1 MLNSTEM
8 LRLVRAACNGDHLK
22 LAQQIDLLADSVEKA
37 KPTAY
42 TTNLRRLAESEREK
56 GLAVNTNLAPVDG
69 LTEPLLP
76 PDGTHKPVWD
86 KTVRGLLDGLVA
98 EYGKL
103 DVLTAHNLAPRNR
116 IMLTGAPGTGKTTFA
131 SILSERLGLDG
142 VILRADRVISSQL
155 GKTLTNI
162 ALVFDRLHMERKLL
176 FIDECDM
183 LLARR
188 DNSHDVAEMRRT
200 TNLMLQKID
209 LLPEDCILICAT
221 NMDGLI
227 DRAAWRRFD
236 VRVRMTLPDKTTTRL
251 IIMHRLK
258 ELNIQADVR
267 PCDINVENISPA
279 LIVQTVDNL
288 ARKTLIF
295 RFGNHSD
302 RPVRQ
307 CFQLSEDGGFQ
318 PVNRD
323 GYKFDINVR
332 RNGFMSYLWS
342 AEVEDEGFFTP
353 IANGTAH
360 TLNGGK
366 KAAMKQARK
375 WAQHQLA
382 HPSEKERWAECATM
396 SNTKTRHRRS
406 H

>member
-1 MLNSTEM
+1 MGS
-8 LRLVRAACNGDHLK
+8 
-22 LAQQIDLLADSVEKA
+22 S
-37 KPTAY
+37 
-42 TTNLRRLAESEREK
+42 
-56 GLAVNTNLAPVDG
+56 
-69 LTEPLLP
+69 
-76 PDGTHKPVWD
+76 
-86 KTVRGLLDGLVA
+86 
-98 EYGKL
+98 
-103 DVLTAHNLAPRNR
+103 
-116 IMLTGAPGTGKTTFA
+116 
-131 SILSERLGLDG
+131 
-142 VILRADRVISSQL
+142 LRADRVISSQL

-188 DNSHDVAEMRRT
+188 DNSHDVAEMRRA

-288 ARKTLIF
+288 ARKTLIS
-295 RFGNHSD
+295 G
-302 RPVRQ
+302 
-307 CFQLSEDGGFQ
+307 SETIPTDLF
-318 PVNRD
+318 VNAFNSL
-323 GYKFDINVR
+323 K
-332 RNGFMSYLWS
+332 M
-342 AEVEDEGFFTP
+342 EV
-353 IANGTAH
+353 
-360 TLNGGK
+360 
-366 KAAMKQARK
+366 
-375 WAQHQLA
+375 
-382 HPSEKERWAECATM
+382 
-396 SNTKTRHRRS
+396 SNQ
-406 H
+406 

>member
-22 LAQQIDLLADSVEKA
+22 LSQQIDLLADSVEKA

-56 GLAVNTNLAPVDG
+56 GLAVNASLAPVDG

-86 KTVRGLLDGLVA
+86 KTVRELLDGLVA
-98 EYGKL
+98 EYKKL

-116 IMLTGAPGTGKTTFA
+116 IILTGAPGTGKTTFA
-131 SILSERLGLDG
+131 SILSKRLGLDG

-188 DNSHDVAEMRRT
+188 DNSHDVAEMRRA
-200 TNLMLQKID
+200 TNLVLQKID
-209 LLPEDCILICAT
+209 TLPDDCILVCAT
-221 NMDGLI
+221 NMSSLI

-236 VRVRMTLPDKTTTRL
+236 VRVHMTLPDKATSRL

-258 ELNIQADVR
+258 ELNIQADCQ
-267 PCDINVENISPA
+267 PLDIDIEDVSPA
-279 LIVQTVDNL
+279 LLVQTVDNL
-288 ARKTLIF
+288 ARKTLIS
-295 RFGNHSD
+295 G
-302 RPVRQ
+302 
-307 CFQLSEDGGFQ
+307 SETIPTDLF
-318 PVNRD
+318 VNAFNSL
-323 GYKFDINVR
+323 K
-332 RNGFMSYLWS
+332 M
-342 AEVEDEGFFTP
+342 EVP
-353 IANGTAH
+353 N
-360 TLNGGK
+360 
-366 KAAMKQARK
+366 Q
-375 WAQHQLA
+375 
-382 HPSEKERWAECATM
+382 
-396 SNTKTRHRRS
+396 
-406 H
+406 

>member
-1 MLNSTEM
+1 M

-22 LAQQIDLLADSVEKA
+22 LSQQIDLLADSVEKA

-56 GLAVNTNLAPVDG
+56 GLSVNTNLAPVDG

-86 KTVRGLLDGLVA
+86 KTMRGLLDGLVA

-103 DVLTAHNLAPRNR
+103 DVLTAIISLPVIESCSR
-116 IMLTGAPGTGKTTFA
+116 
-131 SILSERLGLDG
+131 ERPAQARPPSLPSCRRGLDWTG

-188 DNSHDVAEMRRT
+188 DNSHDVAEMRRA

-288 ARKTLIF
+288 ARKTLIS
-295 RFGNHSD
+295 G
-302 RPVRQ
+302 
-307 CFQLSEDGGFQ
+307 SETIPADLF
-318 PVNRD
+318 VNAFNSL
-323 GYKFDINVR
+323 K
-332 RNGFMSYLWS
+332 M
-342 AEVEDEGFFTP
+342 EV
-353 IANGTAH
+353 
-360 TLNGGK
+360 
-366 KAAMKQARK
+366 
-375 WAQHQLA
+375 
-382 HPSEKERWAECATM
+382 
-396 SNTKTRHRRS
+396 SNQ
-406 H
+406 

>member
-1 MLNSTEM
+1 MTKIIFRKQEGQLLNSTEM

-22 LAQQIDLLADSVEKA
+22 LSQQIDLLADSVEKA

-56 GLAVNTNLAPVDG
+56 GLSVNTNLAPVDG

-86 KTVRGLLDGLVA
+86 KTMRGLLDGLVA

-188 DNSHDVAEMRRT
+188 DNSHDVAEMRRA

-288 ARKTLIF
+288 ARKTLIS
-295 RFGNHSD
+295 G
-302 RPVRQ
+302 
-307 CFQLSEDGGFQ
+307 SETIPTDLF
-318 PVNRD
+318 VNAFNSL
-323 GYKFDINVR
+323 K
-332 RNGFMSYLWS
+332 M
-342 AEVEDEGFFTP
+342 EV
-353 IANGTAH
+353 
-360 TLNGGK
+360 
-366 KAAMKQARK
+366 
-375 WAQHQLA
+375 
-382 HPSEKERWAECATM
+382 
-396 SNTKTRHRRS
+396 SNQ
-406 H
+406 